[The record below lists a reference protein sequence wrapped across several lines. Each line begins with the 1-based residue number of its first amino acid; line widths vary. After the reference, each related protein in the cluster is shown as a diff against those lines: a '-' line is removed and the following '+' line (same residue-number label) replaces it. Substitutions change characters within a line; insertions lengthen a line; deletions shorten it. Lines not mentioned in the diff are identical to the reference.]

1 LLATYTDHHTHTPQE
16 LSAVAAAA
24 AAADDERFAAES
36 AISKLQQQVQQLEQ
50 QLSDVQQIAA
60 ARATE
65 LLTVR
70 AESSARHEEVSAAAE
85 EVRERS

>member
-1 LLATYTDHHTHTPQE
+1 MIIVQHPLQE

-24 AAADDERFAAES
+24 AAADDERFAAERT
-36 AISKLQQQVQQLEQ
+36 IGKLQLQVQQLEQ
-50 QLSDVQQIAA
+50 QLSDVQRIAA

-65 LLTVR
+65 LLTAS